1 MIENL
6 KLQLIT
12 LTEAVHRRV
21 FGQGRSDEMRKFLKT
36 PFRFNL
42 RKQTRKIAKSCLN

>member
-12 LTEAVHRRV
+12 LTEAVHLRV
-21 FGQGRSDEMRKFLKT
+21 FGHEMSDKKT
-36 PFRFNL
+36 GCGPVYILNNS
-42 RKQTRKIAKSCLN
+42 KILY